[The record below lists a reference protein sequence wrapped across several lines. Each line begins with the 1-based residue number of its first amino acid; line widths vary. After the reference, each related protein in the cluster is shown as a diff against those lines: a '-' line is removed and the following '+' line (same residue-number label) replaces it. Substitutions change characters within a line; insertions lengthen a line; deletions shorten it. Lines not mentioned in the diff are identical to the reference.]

1 MRQSFL
7 LFLSLISLTLAVL
20 SFGVMAAGQSA
31 TAMKNSTPA
40 PPSTATRP
48 DSIQDSGLYGYWNN
62 MTGQGRA
69 GGALMGK
76 VSIEGEPLLWNP
88 ILISVICDGTTAYN
102 TATDPKGQ
110 FLITLT
116 LPPGSLEADAKR
128 HMETHYEGC
137 SVQASFAGFHSS
149 SATITERNLRDD
161 PDLGTITLSRA
172 GGRAAGTALSET
184 VESAPVA
191 AVKAFEKARTELI
204 DQKPD
209 KARRDLEKAVQAYPG
224 FAEAWY
230 QLGKLQQV
238 DNASDARGSFVK
250 ATEADPKFVL
260 PYDQLAGLA
269 AQDQKWKD
277 VLDDTSHTLA
287 LDPAGTA
294 ATWYFNALAN
304 FQLGKTDV
312 AEGSA
317 LKALKMDPAHTISN
331 IEQLLAIILARKG
344 DYGGAIAHLRNC
356 LSHAPDEQSADLLKK
371 QIAFLQSKLG
381 KAK

>member
-1 MRQSFL
+1 MRQSRP
-7 LFLSLISLTLAVL
+7 LFLFLVSL
-20 SFGVMAAGQSA
+20 SFAILSCNAFVAGQSA

-88 ILISVICDGTTAYN
+88 ILISVICDGATAYN

-116 LPPGSLEADAKR
+116 LPPSSMEVDAKR

-149 SATITERNLRDD
+149 SVTITERNLRDD
-161 PDLGTITLSRA
+161 PDLGTISLSRA
-172 GGRAAGTALSET
+172 GGREAGTALSET
-184 VESAPVA
+184 IESAPVA
-191 AVKAFEKARTELI
+191 AVKAFDKARTELM

-238 DNASDARGSFVK
+238 DNVGEARSSYLK

-269 AQDQKWKD
+269 AQEQKWKD

-304 FQLGKTDV
+304 FQLGKTDS

-317 LKALKMDPAHTISN
+317 LKALKMDPAHTIPN
-331 IEQLLAIILARKG
+331 IEQLLAIILAKKG
-344 DYGGAIAHLRNC
+344 DYGGAITHLRNC
-356 LSHAPDEQSADLLKK
+356 LNYAPDQQSSDLLKK
-371 QIAFLQSKLG
+371 QIAFLQSKVG

>member
-1 MRQSFL
+1 MRQSRPFFHVL
-7 LFLSLISLTLAVL
+7 IFLSLAVSSLNMLA
-20 SFGVMAAGQSA
+20 AAQSA

-88 ILISVICDGTTAYN
+88 ILVSVICDGTTSYN

-116 LPPGSLEADAKR
+116 LPPNSMEADAKR

-149 SATITERNLRDD
+149 SVTITERNLRDD

-172 GGRAAGTALSET
+172 GGRSAGTALSET
-184 VESAPVA
+184 MESAPAA

-230 QLGKLQQV
+230 QLGKLQQADDV
-238 DNASDARGSFVK
+238 NQARGSFVK

-277 VLDDTSHTLA
+277 VLDETSHTLA

-294 ATWYFNALAN
+294 ITWYFNALAN
-304 FQLGKTDV
+304 FRLGKTDI

-317 LKALKMDPAHTISN
+317 LKALKMDPAHTIPN
-331 IEQLLAIILARKG
+331 IEQLLAIILAGRG
-344 DYGGAIAHLRNC
+344 DLNGAIAHLQNC
-356 LSHAPDEQSADLLKK
+356 LRYAPEGPSADLLKK
-371 QIAFLQSKLG
+371 QIAFLQSKV
-381 KAK
+381 AKTK

>member
-1 MRQSFL
+1 MKKSCLL
-7 LFLSLISLTLAVL
+7 LFLSLVFLSGVLA
-20 SFGVMAAGQSA
+20 SAQSA
-31 TAMKNSTPA
+31 TAMRNSTPA

-110 FLITLT
+110 FLITLA
-116 LPPGSLEADAKR
+116 LPPSSMEADAKR

-149 SATITERNLRDD
+149 SVTITERNLRDD

-172 GGRAAGTALSET
+172 GGREAGTALSET
-184 VESAPVA
+184 IESAPVA
-191 AVKAFEKARTELI
+191 AVKAFDKARTELM

-230 QLGKLQQV
+230 QLGKLQQQ
-238 DNASDARGSFVK
+238 DNSGDARGSYLK

-260 PYDQLAGLA
+260 PYDQLASLA

-277 VLDDTSHTLA
+277 VLDDTSHALA

-304 FQLGKTDV
+304 YRLGKTDA

-317 LKALKMDPAHTISN
+317 LKALKMDPAHSILN
-331 IEQLLAIILARKG
+331 IEQLLAIILATKG
-344 DYGGAIAHLRNC
+344 DYGGAIAHLRDC
-356 LSHAPDEQSADLLKK
+356 LNYAPDQPSTDLLKK